1 VKSVG
6 ARLTSLFVLLTAVI
20 LAVFAGSLYLWVRDW
35 HSRMLDDDLA
45 VQSRLFQDRFL
56 HEVEETRNGIHTDL
70 AALLEDFLIASEA
83 EGEVVAADG
92 KRIFTSK
99 GFSAARP
106 GFRRREATVKTASGE
121 SFTVRLALSEEPFQ
135 LALRQLEIYFA
146 LFIPPVLVLAG
157 VFGFLFVR
165 RALAPVGRIRRQAE
179 RISRANVSERVPVPA
194 ESGEF
199 QDLARTFNE
208 MLDRLDHAFQ
218 DLTNFAADAAHELR
232 TPLATL
238 RAELD
243 TAIQQPRS
251 AEDHERMLLSLAEE
265 VARMNRIVSDLF
277 TLAKIDMRQYALQK
291 ERVELRALLDE
302 AREVWQDSA
311 EESGLEIVREGP
323 PVVVAG
329 DPVALRRVFMNLI
342 ENAIK
347 YNRPGGKIHLSTEE
361 LPGKARVRVRDTGM
375 GIAAEDLPRL
385 FKRFYRVDKAR
396 SRDSGGAGLGLAI
409 CKSFIEAHGGTIGV
423 ESALGV
429 GTTFTIE
436 FPADGEPAPAAPSV
450 FSEVRP
456 AGRQ

>member
-6 ARLTSLFVLLTAVI
+6 ARLTTLFVLLTAVV

-35 HSRMLDDDLA
+35 HSRMLDNDLA
-45 VQSRLFQDRFL
+45 VQSRLFEDRFL
-56 HEVEETRNGIHTDL
+56 EEHEETRRGIHADL
-70 AALLEDFLIASEA
+70 VPLLEDFLVASGA
-83 EGEVVAADG
+83 RGEVVAADG
-92 KRIFTSK
+92 KRIFASK
-99 GFSAARP
+99 GFPGSAA
-106 GFRRREATVKTASGE
+106 GFRLRESTVKNTAGE

-146 LFIPPVLVLAG
+146 LFVPPVLALAG
-157 VFGFLFVR
+157 VLGYLFVR

-179 RISRANVSERVPVPA
+179 RISRANVSERVPLPA

-199 QDLARTFNE
+199 RDLARTFNE
-208 MLDRLDHAFQ
+208 MLDRLDSAFQ
-218 DLTNFAADAAHELR
+218 DLHNFAADAAHELR

-238 RAELD
+238 RAEID

-251 AEDHERMLLSLAEE
+251 AEEYEQMLLSLAEE

-277 TLAKIDMRQYALQK
+277 TLARIDMRQYALHK

-302 AREVWQDSA
+302 AREVWQASA
-311 EESGLEIVREGP
+311 EEGGLEIVREGP
-323 PVVVAG
+323 PIEVAG

-347 YNRPGGKIHLSTEE
+347 YNRQGGKIHLSTEE

-375 GIAAEDLPRL
+375 GIAPEDLPRL

-409 CKSFIEAHGGTIGV
+409 CKSFVEAHGGKISV
-423 ESALGV
+423 ESTPGV

-436 FPADGEPAPAAPSV
+436 FPAEGAPAPAPQAASL
-450 FSEVRP
+450 
-456 AGRQ
+456 